1 MRTTKMIDERLRQ
14 TGRTSRIVDFAIDQ
28 LFTVGSTIVT
38 DHTALEGYDNRTT
51 MDNLIS
57 SVNDRFLLNN
67 RIRNHKLSH
76 RKIRVE
82 NITMVRFDVVQI
94 VKDEQ

>member
-1 MRTTKMIDERLRQ
+1 MVDETLRQ

-38 DHTALEGYDNRTT
+38 DHTALEGHDIKTAT
-51 MDNLIS
+51 DSIIS

-67 RIRNHKLSH
+67 KVKNHKLVH
-76 RKIRVE
+76 RKIKVE
-82 NITMVRFDVVQI
+82 NITMIRFDVVPI
-94 VKDEQ
+94 VSHEQ